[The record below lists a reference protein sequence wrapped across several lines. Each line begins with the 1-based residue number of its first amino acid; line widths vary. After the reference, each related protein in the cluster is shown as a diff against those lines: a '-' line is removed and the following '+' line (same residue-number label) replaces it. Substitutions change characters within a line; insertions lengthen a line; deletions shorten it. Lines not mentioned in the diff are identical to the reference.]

1 MCVNKSTKIKSVTVW
16 QDLES
21 GKRFLSLLDL
31 DGELIQYE
39 LLGNGE
45 HQLVV
50 EMSSRNQH
58 SEPE

>member
-31 DGELIQYE
+31 DGELIQSE